1 MRQAR
6 LPLVDAIKS
15 GERDAALALVAKR
28 VDVNAPEPDGTTALH
43 WAVQQNDLELVT
55 RLIRAGAKVNVKND
69 FGSTPMA
76 EAAVAANAA
85 LLGALLE
92 AGADVESPNAD
103 GQTALMVVA
112 RTSQVDAAR
121 LLIQRGANVNAVE
134 KWRGQTALM
143 WAVAQHQ
150 PEMVRE
156 LLARGAQV
164 NARSTVNNWQRQVT
178 AEPRAIYRPVG
189 GLTPLLYAARE
200 GCVECA
206 RALVEKGAEINLAD
220 PEALSPLLT
229 AVINMQ
235 FDTAAYLIGAG
246 ANPNQWDLWGR
257 APLYAAVD
265 VNTIPRGGR
274 PDLPSLDETSALDV
288 IKLLL
293 DAGANPNARLRLPPP
308 FRNVGNDRGL
318 DGMLTTGATPLLR
331 AAKALDAPAI
341 KLLLGKNADL
351 TLTNSRGMT
360 PTMAAAGLGSVD
372 ADTRGFYLSE
382 DTQQRSI
389 ESLDA
394 VAGCRRRHQREGLT
408 WLDRPARS
416 GPLGLERCRHVP
428 RGARRRSQCERR
440 QGKYAG
446 GFSARQGGWQQPRRR
461 THRRSRRY
469 RRTPP
474 ETRCPGLAGAEAVT
488 SKTTPNSQLPTPKFP
503 TPNSQ
508 RPAQLPRFG
517 SRTLGVGYGVSIRT
531 AGSLRHQ
538 TG

>member
-1 MRQAR
+1 MSKAFSIA
-6 LPLVDAIKS
+6 LLVLGGFATTHLVAAGSPPLIDAIKS
-15 GERDAALALVAKR
+15 GKRDAALALVAKR

-318 DGMLTTGATPLLR
+318 DGMLTT
-331 AAKALDAPAI
+331 
-341 KLLLGKNADL
+341 
-351 TLTNSRGMT
+351 
-360 PTMAAAGLGSVD
+360 
-372 ADTRGFYLSE
+372 
-382 DTQQRSI
+382 
-389 ESLDA
+389 
-394 VAGCRRRHQREGLT
+394 
-408 WLDRPARS
+408 
-416 GPLGLERCRHVP
+416 
-428 RGARRRSQCERR
+428 
-440 QGKYAG
+440 
-446 GFSARQGGWQQPRRR
+446 
-461 THRRSRRY
+461 
-469 RRTPP
+469 
-474 ETRCPGLAGAEAVT
+474 
-488 SKTTPNSQLPTPKFP
+488 
-503 TPNSQ
+503 
-508 RPAQLPRFG
+508 
-517 SRTLGVGYGVSIRT
+517 
-531 AGSLRHQ
+531 
-538 TG
+538 